1 MKKIILSLALAVGA
15 VFAATD
21 VVWNSE
27 GDGTKVPAYWYGY
40 TDPKDGSLSSCN
52 YSADEIVKS
61 AELSVTAGSKSN
73 SAGFGFGWQQNASY
87 QDVAISLASYKGV
100 CMTYR
105 ATAPFRVDFKQ
116 STITDYN
123 YYGAELVA
131 AKGYKKSFIAF
142 ADLAQG

>member
-27 GDGTKVPAYWYGY
+27 GDGTTVPAYWYGY

-61 AELSVTAGSKSN
+61 AGLSVTAGSKSN
-73 SAGFGFGWQQNASY
+73 SAGVGFGRQQTGRY
-87 QDVAISLASYKGV
+87 REVGV
-100 CMTYR
+100 
-105 ATAPFRVDFKQ
+105 
-116 STITDYN
+116 
-123 YYGAELVA
+123 
-131 AKGYKKSFIAF
+131 
-142 ADLAQG
+142 